1 MGTEQLL
8 QEPDWLP
15 VGQEPQPAGNITHCS
30 VMRFNGISVL
40 SRHDG
45 DIDTRTEPN
54 TGMYLRDTRYLS
66 RLQFSFGGVRP
77 TLLDARQPDTALS
90 AIFTNPAIQSPSGE
104 TIPAQSLVVRRRR
117 VIADSLIE
125 SLNISNY
132 GPAAVTLELRVEFD
146 ADFHDIFEVRG
157 YKRGVPA
164 RPVRPAI
171 ERRCVAFHYHG
182 ADDIERVTRVVFSED
197 PVRTRGHE
205 AVFRLELNP
214 RDTHE
219 LNIEVSADRRPAG
232 EGLQAANG
240 RVLVSQHDWLNGV
253 THIET
258 NDDAINDMLNRS
270 LLDIHALQTE
280 IGDDRYLAAG
290 VPWFDTLF
298 GRDSLIAGMELV
310 AFAPEV
316 LREALL
322 VLAKY
327 QATETDAAHDATPGK
342 IAHELRW
349 GELANAGEVPFGRYY
364 GSIDSTP
371 LFIIAA
377 WEYVRWTEDYGM
389 LRRLWPNIQAAM
401 DWCRGEIAAGVKG
414 FVAYARVSAAGL
426 ENQGWKDSQDS
437 IVWPDGRLAE
447 APIAL
452 VEEQGYVGA
461 ALGAYAHM
469 AAALGDPEAGDAAR
483 EAARFCACVDEAFG
497 HEHLG
502 YVLCLDGQGCP
513 VPTPASNAG
522 HLLWAGTARRDLA
535 ETTAHRLLA
544 PDMFSGWGVR
554 TLSSTV
560 AGYNPLGYHTGS
572 VWPHDNALF
581 LAGLRWYGMDDHAM
595 RLGSSLLEMALAFP
609 EYRVPELF
617 SGDARELRHVP
628 TPYPVASRPQ
638 AWAAAAM
645 PSVFVSMLGLRPG
658 RPGQLMVTRPILPE
672 AVKFV
677 RVCNL
682 RFAGKTIDLSFRK
695 QGRNVSVEV
704 ERLPQGVEVVLSQA
718 FPEEIPGQRGR

>member
-1 MGTEQLL
+1 M
-8 QEPDWLP
+8 W
-15 VGQEPQPAGNITHCS
+15 
-30 VMRFNGISVL
+30 
-40 SRHDG
+40 
-45 DIDTRTEPN
+45 
-54 TGMYLRDTRYLS
+54 
-66 RLQFSFGGVRP
+66 
-77 TLLDARQPDTALS
+77 
-90 AIFTNPAIQSPSGE
+90 
-104 TIPAQSLVVRRRR
+104 
-117 VIADSLIE
+117 
-125 SLNISNY
+125 
-132 GPAAVTLELRVEFD
+132 
-146 ADFHDIFEVRG
+146 
-157 YKRGVPA
+157 
-164 RPVRPAI
+164 
-171 ERRCVAFHYHG
+171 
-182 ADDIERVTRVVFSED
+182 
-197 PVRTRGHE
+197 GHE
-205 AVFRLELNP
+205 AVFRLELSP
-214 RDTHE
+214 RETREID
-219 LNIEVSADRRPAG
+219 IEVCPDREPTG
-232 EGLQAANG
+232 EPLQAANG
-240 RVLVSQHDWLNGV
+240 RVQSSQHDWLNDV

-258 NDDAINDMLNRS
+258 NDDTINEMLNRS
-270 LLDIHALQTE
+270 LLDIHALQTQTGE
-280 IGDDRYLAAG
+280 DHYLAAG

-298 GRDSLIAGMELV
+298 GRDSLIAGMEFI
-310 AFAPEV
+310 AFAPGV

-327 QATETDAAHDATPGK
+327 QATETDPAHDATPGK
-342 IAHELRW
+342 IPHELRW

-389 LRRLWPNIQAAM
+389 LRRLWPHIQAAM
-401 DWCRGEIAAGVKG
+401 EWCRTEIASGVRG
-414 FVAYARVSAAGL
+414 FVAYARVSSAGL
-426 ENQGWKDSQDS
+426 ENQGWKDSHDS
-437 IVWPDGRLAE
+437 IVWPDGQLVD

-469 AAALGDPEAGDAAR
+469 AAALGDPGAGDAAR
-483 EAARFCACVDEAFG
+483 EAARFSASVDEAYG

-502 YVLCLDGQGCP
+502 YVLCIDGNGHP

-522 HLLWAGTARRDLA
+522 HLLWTGTARRDLA

-544 PDMFSGWGVR
+544 PDVFSGWGVR

-560 AGYNPLGYHTGS
+560 VGYNPLGYHTGS

-595 RLGSSLLEMALAFP
+595 RLGSSLLQMALAFP

-658 RPGQLMVTRPILPE
+658 RPGQLTVTRPLLPE
-672 AVKFV
+672 AVTFL

-695 QGRNVSVEV
+695 QGRHVSVEV
-704 ERLPQGVEVVLSQA
+704 ERLPQGVDVVLSQT
-718 FPEEIPGQRGR
+718 FPEEIPGSR